1 MTFKLPY
8 DELQEELIKGD
19 KKFGEMKRKNKS
31 EIFDKYYDANHEEIN
46 VSQILMNAEFYFK
59 LMVQ

>member
-19 KKFGEMKRKNKS
+19 KKFGEMKRKNK
-31 EIFDKYYDANHEEIN
+31 DKFN
-46 VSQILMNAEFYFK
+46 K
-59 LMVQ
+59 LQQEQRDLDESYQQSKRNKKERDKS